1 VSIAV
6 GREGA
11 LALLAFDRPERRNA
25 ITAAMYTAL
34 ADAIESAEA
43 DAAVRVLVLHGEG
56 GSFTAGN
63 DLEDFLRTPPVD
75 AEAPVFRFLRVM
87 STAAK
92 PIVAAVE
99 GHAVGIGTTL
109 LLHCELAFAGEGSR
123 FHLPFTRLGV
133 VPEFASSYLLPLRVG
148 YHRAAELLLLAEPFD
163 ARRAFELGLLNAV
176 TPAGGALAAARAAA
190 HTLAGLPERSVL
202 LAKQLMKAPHA
213 DAVRRQM
220 EVERDHFRRMLG
232 EPAAREALEAFLAR
246 RQPR

>member
-1 VSIAV
+1 MSTAV

-11 LALLAFDRPERRNA
+11 VALLAFDRPERRNA

-34 ADAIESAEA
+34 ADAIEAAEG
-43 DAAVRVLVLHGEG
+43 DAGVRVLLLHGAG

-63 DLEDFLRTPPVD
+63 DLEDFLRAPPVEED
-75 AEAPVFRFLRVM
+75 APVFRFLRVM

-109 LLHCELAFAGEGSR
+109 LLHCELAFAGEDAR

-163 ARRAFELGLLNAV
+163 AKRALELGLLNAV
-176 TPAGGALAAARAAA
+176 TPTGAALAAAREAARK
-190 HTLAGLPERSVL
+190 LAELPERSVL
-202 LAKQLMKAPHA
+202 LAKALMKAPHG
-213 DAVRRQM
+213 DTVRRQM
-220 EVERDHFRRMLG
+220 EIERDHFRRMLR
-232 EPAAREALEAFLAR
+232 EPAARQALEAFLSR
-246 RQPR
+246 RQGR